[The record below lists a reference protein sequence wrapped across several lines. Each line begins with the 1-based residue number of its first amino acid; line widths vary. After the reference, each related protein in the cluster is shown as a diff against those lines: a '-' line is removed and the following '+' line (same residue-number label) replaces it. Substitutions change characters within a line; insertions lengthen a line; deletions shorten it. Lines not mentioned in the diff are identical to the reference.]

1 MLEPDKL
8 REALTSP
15 TATILLRSHSCHRC
29 VLRFSGVRDHSW
41 YKLSNEA
48 LCRAAAAT
56 TTETSESTG
65 QSSADGTGPATPA
78 LEGLLRTGLDA
89 HLTPATEAMVCP
101 LCLGMLQHTLSS
113 ATTAELTTQFVA
125 AGYNIRTFALSVS
138 VPPALYVRQRGA
150 WLHLREELGASG
162 VRPIEFTAIVDVKEP
177 LRWVLAPLM
186 AEIASAT
193 PLAGGR
199 AVCYDPS
206 SPVTITANVAH
217 PSCAADHEAV
227 VVPMLPAQQQWYGGK
242 RMRGQG
248 HGGWSVPDADST
260 RTVLRMIGAQELD
273 PQLGRMSMVPPPAPP
288 GRCTFGVSV
297 ERAAICLRGKYNK
310 YSRAL
315 PQTAW
320 IIDGARKCAGSVQ
333 ECIDGPPRAL
343 FGSAE
348 AKFHSA
354 GREDVDVRMLGEGR
368 PFVLE
373 LLQPRV
379 AEHTAEALAAMQ
391 REINQ
396 SDIVQVSGLTVC
408 SSDVIGNLIKEGAQ
422 EGEDSHRKDYRC
434 VVRVSRRLTP
444 ADVALLNATTE
455 LQLQQ
460 KTPLRVLHRRTQI
473 VRPRT
478 VHEIVATQL
487 GSHYL
492 QLDLCTQSGTYV
504 KEFVHSDFG
513 RTHPSVGSLL
523 GCEADILQLDVLGL
537 RD

>member
-1 MLEPDKL
+1 MSDPDKL
-8 REALTSP
+8 REALSSP
-15 TATILLRSHSCHRC
+15 AATILLRSHTCHRC
-29 VLRFSGVRDHSW
+29 VLRFTGVRDHSW
-41 YKLSNEA
+41 YKLPDEA
-48 LCRAAAAT
+48 LCRAAAGAG
-56 TTETSESTG
+56 EG
-65 QSSADGTGPATPA
+65 HQDADGTEPAAPASEASLLDTPV
-78 LEGLLRTGLDA
+78 E
-89 HLTPATEAMVCP
+89 PAPAEPEATVCP

-113 ATTAELTTQFVA
+113 ATKAELTAQFVA
-125 AGYNIRTFALSVS
+125 AGFNIRTFGLSVS

-150 WLHLREELGASG
+150 WLHLRKELNSAHG
-162 VRPIEFTAIVDVKEP
+162 VRSIEFASIVDVKDP
-177 LRWVLAPLM
+177 LRWLLAPLV
-186 AEIASAT
+186 AELVSGT

-199 AVCYDPS
+199 AVSYDPG
-206 SPVTITANVAH
+206 SPVTITANVTH

-227 VVPMLPAQQQWYGGK
+227 VVPMLPAQQQYYGGK
-242 RMRGQG
+242 RMRSQG
-248 HGGWSVPDADST
+248 YGGWSVPEADST
-260 RTVLRMIGAQELD
+260 RTVLRMISAQELD
-273 PQLGRMSMVPPPAPP
+273 PQLGSTGMVPPPAPP
-288 GRCTFGVSV
+288 GRCTFGVGV
-297 ERAAICLRGKYNK
+297 ERLPVCLRGRYNK

-333 ECIDGPPRAL
+333 ECVEGPPMRL
-343 FGSAE
+343 FGCAE

-373 LLQPRV
+373 LLQPKT
-379 AEHTAEALAAMQ
+379 AEHTADELAAMV
-391 REINQ
+391 RDINE
-396 SDIVQVSGLTVC
+396 SDIVQVSALETC
-408 SSDVIGNLIKEGAQ
+408 STDVIGNLIK

-444 ADVALLNATTE
+444 ADISLLNATTE
-455 LQLQQ
+455 LLLQQ
-460 KTPLRVLHRRTQI
+460 KTPLRVLHRRTQM

-478 VHEIVATQL
+478 VHEIVAVQL
-487 GSHYL
+487 GSHVL
-492 QLDLCTQSGTYV
+492 QLDLCTQAGTYV